1 MRQRYFR
8 LPRLCWNLIRVFN
21 RADAAMSY
29 IDLLAALDRS
39 RPPGSQPFFD
49 FGQVPDHTAR
59 RECKAARE
67 LSTLLHAE
75 DRTVSERHD
84 LLQLLSADGAGKFPS
99 LLLVHIKYRSFLKRF
114 RLKANVTKGWKD
126 FS

>member
-1 MRQRYFR
+1 
-8 LPRLCWNLIRVFN
+8 
-21 RADAAMSY
+21 
-29 IDLLAALDRS
+29 
-39 RPPGSQPFFD
+39 
-49 FGQVPDHTAR
+49 
-59 RECKAARE
+59 
-67 LSTLLHAE
+67 
-75 DRTVSERHD
+75 